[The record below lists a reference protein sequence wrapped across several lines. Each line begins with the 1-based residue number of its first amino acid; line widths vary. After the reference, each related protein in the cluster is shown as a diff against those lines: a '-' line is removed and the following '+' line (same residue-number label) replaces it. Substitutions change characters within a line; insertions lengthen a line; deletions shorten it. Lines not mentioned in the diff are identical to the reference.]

1 MHQDSISLHGF
12 TIGCVSLR
20 GVYDNTVLLRK
31 RYEHPHKLF
40 KKGNYF

>member
-20 GVYDNTVLLRK
+20 GVNDNTVLLRK
-31 RYEHPHKLF
+31 RYEQNELF